1 MKTPS
6 PPQPQPQ
13 QEISVRLT
21 GASSPSVTWI
31 DGRKFHTYAGS
42 STYLLPCDEEE
53 IDRLHLLH
61 FMVRFAIQG

>member
-1 MKTPS
+1 MKTP
-6 PPQPQPQ
+6 PPQQQPQ
-13 QEISVRLT
+13 KEISVRLT
-21 GASSPSVTWI
+21 GSSSPSVTWI